1 MAKRRMFSLDII
13 DTDSFLDMP
22 ASTQNLYF
30 HLGMRADDD
39 GFVASPRKITS
50 CVNCSP
56 DDYKLLVAKGYV
68 IHFESGICAIRDW
81 QINNHIRSDRY
92 TPTIHT
98 AEKKQLSSGM
108 TLGIPN
114 VIPVVSTGKY
124 SIGEVSIGKDSS
136 GEDSSVKDSK
146 EKERARKTRF
156 VPPSLDEVKI
166 YCKERKSC
174 VDPYRFWEYF
184 DSGGWTDSKGQ
195 KVRNWKQKLI
205 TWENHSSNT
214 GGKRNDSRSDHKNGV
229 SEWDNIVYT
238 CDWSKL

>member
-1 MAKRRMFSLDII
+1 MAKRRMFSLDVI

-30 HLGMRADDD
+30 HLGMRADDE
-39 GFVASPRKITS
+39 GFVANPRKITS

-68 IHFESGICAIRDW
+68 IPFESGICVIRDW
-81 QINNHIRSDRY
+81 QINNYIRSDRY

-114 VIPVVSTGKY
+114 VIPAVSTGKD

-136 GEDSSVKDSK
+136 GEDSSDEDSSVKDSK
-146 EKERARKTRF
+146 EKERARKARSAA
-156 VPPSLDEVKI
+156 PSLAEVKI
-166 YCKERKSC
+166 YCTERKSC
-174 VDPYRFWEYF
+174 VDPYRFREYF
-184 DSGGWTDSKGQ
+184 DSGGKTQ
-195 KVRNWKQKLI
+195 QLC
-205 TWENHSSNT
+205 NT
-214 GGKRNDSRSDHKNGV
+214 G
-229 SEWDNIVYT
+229 
-238 CDWSKL
+238 